1 MIRKEQQ
8 DIDRKL
14 KVLKYADTIKNISKA
29 CRYFGVS
36 RETFYQ
42 WKRA

>member
-1 MIRKEQQ
+1 MTRKEQQ

-29 CRYFGVS
+29 RKSG
-36 RETFYQ
+36 
-42 WKRA
+42 